1 MAMILAEEVGKIIV
15 VTPQMAKMWLLYIML
30 TVIALF
36 VLTLL
41 VRWVVMRTRRWE
53 AKPGGPDMALL
64 NRKLGAGDISL
75 KEYEAI
81 CRARQAKS
89 AHGESQT

>member
-1 MAMILAEEVGKIIV
+1 MAMILAEEVRNLVVII
-15 VTPQMAKMWLLYIML
+15 TPQMAKMWLLYIML

-53 AKPGGPDMALL
+53 TKPGGL
-64 NRKLGAGDISL
+64 IWH
-75 KEYEAI
+75 
-81 CRARQAKS
+81 C
-89 AHGESQT
+89 